1 MRFLLSFVCFVLVA
15 SFSKAETHKYSV
27 EEFLHVTFEGRDAVT
42 VYDSLDLPTQQL
54 SEGKGKNFRTND
66 GSIELSCF
74 NRHYNANEPY
84 ACHFIFD
91 FRGLS
96 NQVVQKSEA
105 KGVRLVLTNPETAT
119 RLNKA
124 LLVPVAVYKSK
135 LIKTLEIDNGEVVIT
150 CKEDQLRP
158 GQAPECSVF
167 IKL

>member
-1 MRFLLSFVCFVLVA
+1 MRFLLAFVCFVFVT
-15 SFSKAETHKYSV
+15 SFSQAETHKYSV
-27 EEFLHVTFEGRDAVT
+27 EDFLHVTFEGKEAVN
-42 VYDSLDLPTQQL
+42 VYDSLDLPEGQL

-74 NRHYNANEPY
+74 SRHYNANEPY

-105 KGVRLVLTNPETAT
+105 NGVRLVLTNPETAT
-119 RLNKA
+119 KLNQA

-135 LIKTLEIDNGEVVIT
+135 HIKNLEIDNGEVIIT
-150 CKEDQLRP
+150 CKKDQLRP
-158 GQAPECSVF
+158 GKALECSVF

>member
-1 MRFLLSFVCFVLVA
+1 MRFLLSLACFILVS
-15 SFSKAETHKYSV
+15 SFSQAETHKYSV
-27 EEFLHVTFEGRDAVT
+27 EEFLHVTFEGKEAVT
-42 VYDSLDLPTQQL
+42 VYDSLDLPVGQL
-54 SEGKGKNFRTND
+54 SEGKGKNFRTDD

-96 NQVVQKSEA
+96 NQIVQKSEA

-119 RLNKA
+119 KLNQA

-135 LIKTLEIDNGEVVIT
+135 LIKNLEIDNGEVVIT
-150 CKEDQLRP
+150 CKQDQLKP
-158 GQAPECSVF
+158 NATPECSVF

>member
-1 MRFLLSFVCFVLVA
+1 MRFLLSFACFVLISSLA
-15 SFSKAETHKYSV
+15 QAETHKYSV
-27 EEFLHVTFEGRDAVT
+27 EEFLHVTFEGREAVT
-42 VYDSLDLPTQQL
+42 VFDLLDLPQGQL

-96 NQVVQKSEA
+96 KEIEQKSEA
-105 KGVRLVLTNPETAT
+105 KGVRLVLTNPETAKT
-119 RLNKA
+119 LYNA
-124 LLVPVAVYKSK
+124 LLVPVAVDNNA
-135 LIKTLEIDNGEVVIT
+135 LIKTLEIENEEVVIT
-150 CKEDQLRP
+150 CKQDQLKP
-158 GQAPECSVF
+158 NATPECSVF